1 MPTRAPVELSHRLR
15 QLRNIA
21 LNRLYMSRRGR
32 DEAVE
37 RFHRLY
43 YDSKGFGATW
53 DDTRWLGVPVLKCPF
68 DLWTYQELVTELRPD
83 LIVETGTYD
92 GGSAF
97 FLASLC
103 DLVGNGEI
111 VSVDIAYDDSWP
123 RHERISYVTGSS
135 IDEGIVEQVRD
146 RARGKGVVMVILD
159 SDHSRDHVAAELERY
174 ADLVTLGSYLV
185 VEDTNV
191 NGHPVFPNHGPGPH
205 EAVEEFVEGNPQF
218 MIDKSREKFL
228 LTFNPDG
235 WLKRIS

>member
-1 MPTRAPVELSHRLR
+1 MPTRAPVKLTHRLR
-15 QLRNIA
+15 QLRNVV
-21 LNRLYMSRRGR
+21 LNRVYMSRGTR
-32 DEAVE
+32 DDVVE

-43 YDSKGFGATW
+43 YDAKGFGDTW

-83 LIVETGTYD
+83 LIIETGTYD

-103 DLVGNGEI
+103 DLVGNGEV
-111 VSVDIAYDDSWP
+111 VSVDIAHDESWP
-123 RHERISYVTGSS
+123 QHERVTYLTGSS
-135 IDEGIVEQVRD
+135 IDDGILKKVRD
-146 RARGKGVVMVILD
+146 RAVGKSVVMVILD
-159 SDHSRDHVAAELERY
+159 SDHTRDHVAAELERY
-174 ADLVTLGSYLV
+174 ADLVTPGSYLV

-205 EAVEEFVEGNPQF
+205 EAVEEFIARRPEF
-218 MIDKSREKFL
+218 EIDKTREKFL

-235 WLKRIS
+235 WLKRLS